1 MPEGASVINLG
12 RGGHIVTDDLIAA
25 LDSGHLSAATL
36 DVTEPEP
43 LPEDSP
49 LWDHPKVTILP
60 HVARRPPVS
69 QIAPEFVE
77 NIRRFEAGEPLQQL
91 TDTALGY

>member
-1 MPEGASVINLG
+1 M
-12 RGGHIVTDDLIAA
+12 VTEDLIAA
-25 LDSGHLSAATL
+25 LQSGHLSAATL

-49 LWDHPKVTILP
+49 LWDQPRVTIMP

-69 QIAPEFVE
+69 QTAPQFAE
-77 NIRRFEAGEPLQQL
+77 NIRRFEAGEPLLQL
-91 TDTALGY
+91 TDKDLGY

>member
-1 MPEGASVINLG
+1 MPEGASVINIG

-49 LWDHPKVTILP
+49 L
-60 HVARRPPVS
+60 
-69 QIAPEFVE
+69 
-77 NIRRFEAGEPLQQL
+77 
-91 TDTALGY
+91 